1 MAMIPDDVKKQLMS
15 DPKVQAAIKD
25 VAAKTG
31 KDALDSLSDP
41 VVQAKIVSTCQEK
54 FPEYADRTKQQI
66 TQFVN
71 DPEVQKQAK
80 HYAGIAGAY
89 LMSAGGGLVAQ
100 IQQGPKGVRFLS
112 FLGGVGSVANS
123 ILALINPFGAILN
136 PIKYVLAV
144 YQMLFSVTTI
154 LFEAPPEYIQ
164 KVSGIDRYQDMLME
178 KANFLSECLG
188 RGLFY
193 IFQGTLWLCFASS
206 FADLID
212 LGCGAYMVL
221 VGVLNLLVH
230 FGGLTIFAEKVAE
243 GYQTLAQ
250 TGRGSSAGQ
259 P

>member
-25 VAAKTG
+25 SAAKTG
-31 KDALDSLSDP
+31 RDALESLNDP
-41 VVQAKIVSTCQEK
+41 VVQAKIVVTCQEK
-54 FPEYADRTKQQI
+54 FPEYADRAKQQI

-80 HYAGIAGAY
+80 HFAGLAGAY
-89 LMSAGGGLVAQ
+89 MMSAGGSLVAQ

-112 FLGGVGSVANS
+112 FLGGVGSVANGV
-123 ILALINPFGAILN
+123 LALINPLGAVIN
-136 PIKYVLAV
+136 PIRYVLSV
-144 YQMLFSVTTI
+144 YQMLFSLTTI

-164 KVSGIDRYQDMLME
+164 KISGIDRYQDMLME
-178 KANFLSECLG
+178 KAKFLSECSG
-188 RGLFY
+188 RGFFY
-193 IFQGTLWLCFASS
+193 IFQGTLWLCFASLT
-206 FADLID
+206 DLID
-212 LGCGAYMVL
+212 LGCGTYMVL

-250 TGRGSSAGQ
+250 SSRGGSSGQ